1 MHSICFAGGGVC
13 TNGNNVCLCFR
24 WRSYAGTQAWWLWSS
39 GEWMQYRDEDP
50 QLESQEQSTQELEE
64 NFLLMKMAAGPH
76 TVRPGSP
83 MNIYR
88 SR

>member
-1 MHSICFAGGGVC
+1 M
-13 TNGNNVCLCFR
+13 R
-24 WRSYAGTQAWWLWSS
+24 
-39 GEWMQYRDEDP
+39 YRDEDP

-76 TVRPGSP
+76 TVRSDSP
-83 MNIYR
+83 MNIYC

>member
-1 MHSICFAGGGVC
+1 M
-13 TNGNNVCLCFR
+13 
-24 WRSYAGTQAWWLWSS
+24 RS
-39 GEWMQYRDEDP
+39 RDEDP

-76 TVRPGSP
+76 TVRPVQVLPGIVIVPVKEGDPANSLS
-83 MNIYR
+83 